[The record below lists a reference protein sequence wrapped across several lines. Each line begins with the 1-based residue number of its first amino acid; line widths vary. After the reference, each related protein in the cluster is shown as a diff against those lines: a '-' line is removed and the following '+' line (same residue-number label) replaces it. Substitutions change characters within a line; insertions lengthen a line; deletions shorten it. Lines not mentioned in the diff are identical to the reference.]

1 MNESYNE
8 LKKIEIK
15 KTEIVDNKEEL
26 IQINNMYFNKHSE
39 EDLLKY
45 LKKKIV
51 GYKQQDIK
59 KNKLDN
65 DNFISLEKVVELLV
79 ISKLQCFYC
88 KKHIKIK
95 YTEKRDY
102 NQWTLDRINNDL
114 GHNKDNVKI
123 ACLGCNLKR
132 RRLNMDKFLF
142 TKQLKIQKKE

>member
-1 MNESYNE
+1 MNESHNE

-26 IQINNMYFNKHSE
+26 IQINNMYFNKPSE
-39 EDLLKY
+39 NDLLKY
-45 LKKKIV
+45 LKKKLL

-65 DNFISLEKVVELLV
+65 DKFISLEKIVELLV

-88 KKHIKIK
+88 KKNIKIK

-102 NQWTLDRINNDL
+102 NQWTLDRINNDV

-123 ACLGCNLKR
+123 ACLECNLKR

-142 TKQLKIQKKE
+142 TKQLKIHKKE

>member
-15 KTEIVDNKEEL
+15 RSEIVDNKEEI
-26 IQINNMYFNKHSE
+26 IQINNIYFNKHSE
-39 EDLLKY
+39 DDLLKY

-65 DNFISLEKVVELLV
+65 DNFISLEKVIELLV

-88 KKHIKIK
+88 KKNIKIK

-142 TKQLKIQKKE
+142 TKQLKIHKKE

>member
-1 MNESYNE
+1 MNESHNE

-39 EDLLKY
+39 NDLLKY
-45 LKKKIV
+45 LKKKLL

-59 KNKLDN
+59 KKKLDN
-65 DNFISLEKVVELLV
+65 DNFISLEKIVELLV
-79 ISKLQCFYC
+79 ISKLKCFYC
-88 KKHIKIK
+88 KKNIKIK
-95 YTEKRDY
+95 YTEKRDC

-123 ACLGCNLKR
+123 ACLECNLKR

-142 TKQLKIQKKE
+142 TKQLKIHKKE

>member
-1 MNESYNE
+1 MNESHNE

-26 IQINNMYFNKHSE
+26 IQINNMYFNKPSE
-39 EDLLKY
+39 NDLLKY
-45 LKKKIV
+45 LKKKLL

-65 DNFISLEKVVELLV
+65 DKFISLEKIVELLV
-79 ISKLQCFYC
+79 ISKLKCFYC
-88 KKHIKIK
+88 KKNIKIQ

-123 ACLGCNLKR
+123 ACLECNLKR

-142 TKQLKIQKKE
+142 TKQLKIHKKE